1 MDLYIFIYT
10 KRFLFICTSKK
21 TISLKLSSLFF
32 WRYYP
37 FRRFFWKNHSS
48 LTSVIADISYQA
60 TYHWKALEQ
69 YIPNIYTFMG
79 QKSVI
84 FLISSLIILT
94 ILMKTAELTYAL
106 TLGKKVFW
114 ICIFL
119 YTPNDSFLNGR
130 QKKLFL

>member
-1 MDLYIFIYT
+1 
-10 KRFLFICTSKK
+10 
-21 TISLKLSSLFF
+21 
-32 WRYYP
+32 
-37 FRRFFWKNHSS
+37 
-48 LTSVIADISYQA
+48 
-60 TYHWKALEQ
+60 
-69 YIPNIYTFMG
+69 MG

-106 TLGKKVFW
+106 ILGKKVFW